1 MSRKRRY
8 DWLIV
13 GSGLY
18 GATFAYMVRRAGK
31 RCLVMTPSE
40 FLKEEKNVNIGYI
53 YLNSCRCNA
62 FVLINVRLFKK
73 MFVPLQPETG

>member
-1 MSRKRRY
+1 MSRTRRY
-8 DWLIV
+8 DWFIV

-40 FLKEEKNVNIGYI
+40 F
-53 YLNSCRCNA
+53 
-62 FVLINVRLFKK
+62 FKK
-73 MFVPLQPETG
+73 KRRMLILVIFI

>member
-31 RCLVMTPSE
+31 ICLVMTPSE
-40 FLKEEKNVNIGYI
+40 FLKRREE
-53 YLNSCRCNA
+53 C
-62 FVLINVRLFKK
+62 
-73 MFVPLQPETG
+73 